1 MRAGITLSQFMGV
14 RSCSRWGDIA
24 ERCRDLTRETGIP
37 RRRKASAPKGAAV
50 GQYGVP
56 GVMAA
61 RRVWGAE
68 EQSDSE
74 AFHHMGP

>member
-24 ERCRDLTRETGIP
+24 ERCRDFIRETGP
-37 RRRKASAPKGAAV
+37 RRRKASVPKGAAV

-61 RRVWGAE
+61 RRVWDAE
-68 EQSDSE
+68 EQFDSE
-74 AFHHMGP
+74 ALHHMGP